1 VDKNISDLVSES
13 DFAIL
18 ESDADQYR
26 ESGRSELFNGGRDLT
41 GRRADGSEFP
51 MHLHLREL
59 RLERENRYTAL
70 IRDISEQRAREIEIQ
85 RQNERL
91 NATVEFSPIGIAMAD
106 TNLRIVATNAAYA
119 NMLGYEVDEL
129 VGRKFAEFTHPDDI
143 ENTEKAASS
152 SLGGGPGHYSIRK
165 RYIHKDGHIVHAM
178 LHVAVGHDST
188 GNAAFVVGNVE
199 DLTER
204 LGIEAQIRDQ
214 HEQLTR
220 LDRLSILGEMMAGVA
235 HEINQPLTA
244 ISTYAQSGLRFMDPK
259 NPKPDRLKEAL
270 TKLSDQARRAGA
282 VVERIRELA
291 RQDVGNDEL
300 VNVNHLIKQ
309 IEELATIDSRPRGA
323 RIRLELDES
332 LPKVW
337 CDPIQ
342 IQQVILNL
350 VRNSVDAMET
360 CEFRH
365 GDEIVLYTSAV
376 EDEAI
381 MISVVDCG
389 TGVSEA
395 AATDLFRSFSTHKR
409 SGMGL
414 GLSISRSIVTAHG
427 GQLDYHNNPV
437 AGATFHLTLPKTSG
451 DIDHE

>member
-1 VDKNISDLVSES
+1 MIVT
-13 DFAIL
+13 
-18 ESDADQYR
+18 
-26 ESGRSELFNGGRDLT
+26 GTRSL
-41 GRRADGSEFP
+41 S
-51 MHLHLREL
+51 
-59 RLERENRYTAL
+59 
-70 IRDISEQRAREIEIQ
+70 
-85 RQNERL
+85 
-91 NATVEFSPIGIAMAD
+91 SP
-106 TNLRIVATNAAYA
+106 T
-119 NMLGYEVDEL
+119 
-129 VGRKFAEFTHPDDI
+129 F
-143 ENTEKAASS
+143 
-152 SLGGGPGHYSIRK
+152 
-165 RYIHKDGHIVHAM
+165 
-178 LHVAVGHDST
+178 
-188 GNAAFVVGNVE
+188 E

-204 LGIEAQIRDQ
+204 LGVEAQVRDQ
-214 HEQLTR
+214 QDQLTR
-220 LDRLSILGEMMAGVA
+220 LDRLSTLGEMMAGVA

-244 ISTYAQSGLRFMDPK
+244 ISTYAQSGLRFMDSE

-291 RQDVGNDEL
+291 RQDVSNNEF
-300 VNVNHLIKQ
+300 VNVNHLVKQ
-309 IEELATIDSRPRGA
+309 IEELAAIDARPRGA
-323 RIRLELDES
+323 RIRLDLDES
-332 LPKVW
+332 LPEVW

-365 GDEIVLYTSAV
+365 GDEIVLRTSAV
-376 EDEAI
+376 EDEAV
-381 MISVVDCG
+381 MISVVDSG
-389 TGVSEA
+389 TGVSES
-395 AATDLFRSFSTHKR
+395 AATDLFRPFSTHKR